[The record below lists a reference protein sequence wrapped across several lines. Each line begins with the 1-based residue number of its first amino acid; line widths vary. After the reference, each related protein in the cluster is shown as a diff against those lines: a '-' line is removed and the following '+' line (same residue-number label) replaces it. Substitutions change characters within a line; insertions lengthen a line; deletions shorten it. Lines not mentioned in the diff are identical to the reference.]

1 MVEPYNDIPKMG
13 VTSFSKEEL
22 ADVIVKLNEDGMD
35 LHTHTVGDA
44 ASRVVL
50 DAVEIARK
58 RLGESYRVRVTCAHL
73 KFQHDADLDRFVKLG
88 VFANFT
94 PWWNSEL
101 PSEQIPLFGE
111 ERTRKMYRC
120 KTLWNTGALVTWSSR
135 HGSGHDPLDQRKDK
149 SSRILQNAC
158 GLPVGQRAHE
168 H

>member
-1 MVEPYNDIPKMG
+1 MKREYNTEHLNVHTLKIFIDGTLKIHTAAMVEPYNDIPKMG

-73 KFQHDADLDRFVKLG
+73 EIQDDADLPRFAKLG
-88 VFANFT
+88 VIANFT
-94 PWWNSEL
+94 PWWNAED
-101 PSEQIPLFGE
+101 I
-111 ERTRKMYRC
+111 RI
-120 KTLWNTGALVTWSSR
+120 AL
-135 HGSGHDPLDQRKDK
+135 
-149 SSRILQNAC
+149 
-158 GLPVGQRAHE
+158 
-168 H
+168 